1 MTRLLPIFGALALST
16 SAALAGGVERSAQ
29 SVALLFEP
37 GRYAEFN
44 LSAVRPSVSGT
55 FFPTGAN
62 SGDVVRSYTSLSFG
76 YKMPLNDRMDFAVI
90 VDEPIGAD
98 TFYPASAYPIAG
110 SFGKVDSAALTGILR
125 YRMNENVSVYGGLRL
140 QQAKGRVGIESP
152 MLPGSY
158 TAETNTDRRLGFLVG
173 AAYERPEIAMR
184 VALTY
189 NSRITHK
196 FDSTETL
203 GGVTVAEA
211 GFNTS
216 VPESLNLE
224 FQTGIAADTLLFGN
238 VRWQRWTK
246 FDISP
251 PFYTQTLGQ
260 PALVSYP
267 RNTTTINL
275 GVGRRINENWSVAGT
290 LGYEKGHRFETTNLG
305 PTNGQRSIGVAAT
318 YTQDNVRVTAG
329 LRYIDIGDA
338 RPRIG
343 NAAFRNNHAIAAGI
357 RVGMSF

>member
-1 MTRLLPIFGALALST
+1 MKQLVSLAGALALSAT
-16 SAALAGGVERSAQ
+16 AAGAGGVERSTQ

-37 GRYAEFN
+37 GSYAEFN
-44 LSAVRPSVSGT
+44 LTAARPSVSGT
-55 FFPTGAN
+55 FLPTSAG
-62 SGDVVRSYTSLSFG
+62 SGDVIRSYTSLSFG
-76 YKMPLNDRMDFAVI
+76 YKMSLNDRMDFALI

-98 TFYPASAYPIAG
+98 TFYPTSPYPIAG
-110 SFGKVDSAALTGILR
+110 SFGKIDSAAVTGILR
-125 YRMNENVSVYGGLRL
+125 YRIDDNISVYGGLRL
-140 QQAKGRVGIESP
+140 QQAKGRVGIDSP
-152 MLPGSY
+152 LLPGAY
-158 TAETNTDRRLGFLVG
+158 GMTTNTDRRAGFLVG

-196 FDSTETL
+196 FDSTETI
-203 GGVTVAEA
+203 GGAPVLED
-211 GFNTS
+211 GFRTS

-224 FQTGIAADTLLFGN
+224 FQTGLAENTLLFGN

-251 PFYTQTLGQ
+251 PFWVDTLGQ
-260 PALVSYP
+260 PSLVSYP

-275 GVGRRINENWSVAGT
+275 GVGRRINENWSIAGT
-290 LGYEKGHRFETTNLG
+290 VGYEKGHRFETTNLG

-318 YTQDNVRVTAG
+318 YTMDNVRITGG

-343 NAAFRNNHAIAAGI
+343 NAVFRSNHAIAAGL
-357 RVGMSF
+357 RVAYNF

>member
-1 MTRLLPIFGALALST
+1 MKRIAPVAGALALSAT
-16 SAALAGGVERSAQ
+16 TALAGGVERSSQ

-44 LSAVRPSVSGT
+44 LNAVNPRVTGVFLPSGES
-55 FFPTGAN
+55 

-76 YKMPLNDRMDFAVI
+76 YKAPINDRMDFAI
-90 VDEPIGAD
+90 ILDQPIGAD
-98 TFYPASAYPIAG
+98 TLYPSSAYPITG

-125 YRMNENVSVYGGLRL
+125 YRMNDNVSVYGGLRL

-152 MLPGSY
+152 LLPGSY
-158 TAETNTDRRLGFLVG
+158 TAETNTDRRLGYLVG

-196 FDSTETL
+196 FDSVETL
-203 GGVTVAEA
+203 GGATVAEA

-238 VRWQRWTK
+238 IRWQRWTK

-251 PFYTQTLGQ
+251 PFYTNTLGQ
-260 PALVSYP
+260 PPLVSYP
-267 RNTTTINL
+267 RNTTTFNI
-275 GVGRRINENWSVAGT
+275 GVGRRLNENWSVAGT

-305 PTNGQRSIGVAAT
+305 PTNGQRSIGIAAT

-343 NAAFRNNHAIAAGI
+343 NAEFNNNRAIAAGI
-357 RVGMSF
+357 RVGYNF